1 MGFKSRDLQSTVK
14 VSDTPVKK
22 FIIIICEGEKTE
34 FQYFSGLEKLEL
46 PVKNLIILEPIK
58 HASAPTRLANSYV
71 QRKEEI
77 RQKKEEKEIVAYI
90 EKTAKQA
97 KENKSFKDNYDSVWI
112 VVDRETQENKIV
124 NIERAQKICD
134 EKNYNMALTNPTFEF
149 WLLLHIVDISQYDT
163 NRLNEIAEN
172 KKINKKKKKRFLEK
186 KLSEILGGYN
196 KSELKQEDFISLEKI
211 LFALKQEEFIAIEI
225 NDIKKNIGSNIGK
238 LIHEII
244 DVELAQTIVNDKTK
258 EAELLNIVE

>member
-22 FIIIICEGEKTE
+22 FIIIICEGDAE
-34 FQYFSGLEKLEL
+34 FDYFTGLSTDLEL
-46 PVKNLIILEPIK
+46 PLKNLAETHVLESLNN
-58 HASAPTRLANSYV
+58 ASAPTQLINSYE

-77 RQKKEEKEIVAYI
+77 QKIKESKG
-90 EKTAKQA
+90 
-97 KENKSFKDNYDSVWI
+97 FKDSYDHVWI
-112 VVDRETQENKIV
+112 VVDKETQKSKKI
-124 NIERAQKICD
+124 NLNEAIEICD
-134 EKNYNMALTNPTFEF
+134 TQNYNMALTNPTFEF